1 MTAPMVDYKIHW
13 LKMMSVPESRAVVG
27 RHDGI
32 NGRDRLETVAADA
45 PLTFLDHHLQCGD
58 SLMSVTIN
66 RLNSLPGDEGLLKG
80 QFTREVEAALPA
92 LLEPLA
98 AISDIPSD
106 TAEHVKDKER
116 IYKRRFLPALRR
128 FSAVSDLWT
137 AEAMRGGLIR
147 PGQYEQALGALG
159 IERRFSEVVESHW
172 AQAAFAL
179 LAGKAVVPFNW
190 ELAFPHVFLAH
201 TQRGQTGSG
210 FDVVLGN
217 PPYDVLSEK
226 ESGQNI
232 DHIKRFIEIDPQL
245 TPARVGKNNLYK
257 LFIARSVNLLAEGG
271 YFTRI
276 SQVASIF
283 SAARR
288 RFCYKNHEV
297 VACMERWI
305 WHTRWVNRN
314 RGAFG
319 SILTVD

>member
-1 MTAPMVDYKIHW
+1 MSPGVVSATMNW
-13 LKMMSVPESRAVVG
+13 LAG
-27 RHDGI
+27 
-32 NGRDRLETVAADA
+32 A
-45 PLTFLDHHLQCGD
+45 
-58 SLMSVTIN
+58 
-66 RLNSLPGDEGLLKG
+66 
-80 QFTREVEAALPA
+80 
-92 LLEPLA
+92 
-98 AISDIPSD
+98 
-106 TAEHVKDKER
+106 
-116 IYKRRFLPALRR
+116 FLPALRR

-271 YFTRI
+271 YFSFIVPMPLVCSVTSRP
-276 SQVASIF
+276 AA
-283 SAARR
+283 SAACCFRAGSSPRFTPSRR
-288 RFCYKNHEV
+288 RTT
-297 VACMERWI
+297 WP
-305 WHTRWVNRN
+305 
-314 RGAFG
+314 GG
-319 SILTVD
+319 SFPTPNSRPPYLSIASSPRSDAPAAGLPLTFTQAALLKRAPLRSTPTV